1 MKFSVRVTPG
11 AAKARVGGAWT
22 GPDGAPRLVIRVAA
36 PPDKGR
42 ANRAVIEALAEALGV
57 PKSAL
62 SIAAGEKDRQ
72 KTISIEGD
80 ESAITARL
88 QSLLKGQS
96 A

>member
-11 AAKARVGGAWT
+11 AAKAAVGGAWT
-22 GPDGAPRLVIRVAA
+22 GPDGAPRLVVRVAA

-42 ANRAVIEALAEALGV
+42 ANRAVIEALAEALRV

-62 SIAAGEKDRQ
+62 SIAAGEKDRL
-72 KTISIEGD
+72 KTISIEGED
-80 ESAITARL
+80 PALLARY
-88 QSLLKGQS
+88 QSLLKGQG